1 MIEFVFIFLVAIFI
15 AWNVY
20 DFARKYIGRKS

>member
-15 AWNVY
+15 ALKVY